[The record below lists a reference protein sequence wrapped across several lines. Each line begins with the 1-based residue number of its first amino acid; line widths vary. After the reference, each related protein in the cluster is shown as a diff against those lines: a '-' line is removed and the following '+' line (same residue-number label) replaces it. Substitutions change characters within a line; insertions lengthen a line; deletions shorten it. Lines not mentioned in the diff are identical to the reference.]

1 MTTTAS
7 LAITIAERAHAGRTY
22 KAGRPYMEHVLAVV
36 AGVETDE
43 EKIVAALHDVLED
56 CPDWTPER
64 LIGEGIPADL
74 VSSVLVL
81 TKRSGESYS
90 DFVERVK
97 ADPIARRVKIADL
110 THNMDLSRL
119 PAVSDADR
127 DRLEKYRRALSALA
141 T

>member
-7 LAITIAERAHAGRTY
+7 LAIAIAARAHAGQTD

-36 AGVETDE
+36 AGVETDD
-43 EKIVAALHDVLED
+43 EKTVAALHDVLED

-64 LIGEGIPADL
+64 LIEEGIPAAL

-81 TKRSGESYS
+81 TKRPGESYS

-110 THNMDLSRL
+110 THNMDLTRL
-119 PAVSDADR
+119 AAVSDADHA
-127 DRLEKYRRALSALA
+127 RLEKYRRALAALD